1 MLNYLNEKFIY
12 TTNKTKIELY
22 ILPILIVFLFYIF
35 LQENKEEKI
44 SSTIDNYLFENKK
57 MEENFLEIISKIEN
71 LAKKNSIFIIKS
83 EKKEP
88 EIILVFSGELNDIFE
103 FLMQIERLNNFSNI
117 KFISYKKEQNKNIV
131 NLRVDFSKFF
141 IKKFGERSEKL
152 ILNDSLQFSKDE
164 KIAEE
169 TIEDNLQNEQKV
181 EFEISAIIGQY
192 AFINNIWVKKDEQIN
207 SYKLTKIYRDYV
219 ILEKESLK
227 IKLELSYA
235 KHLKNSN

>member
-1 MLNYLNEKFIY
+1 MLNYFNEKFIY

-35 LQENKEEKI
+35 LQENKEERI

-57 MEENFLEIISKIEN
+57 IEGNFVEIISKIEN

-131 NLRVDFSKFF
+131 NLRVDLSKLANLIF
-141 IKKFGERSEKL
+141 KKSSKQEFKTYLESINFKTL
-152 ILNDSLQFSKDE
+152 KNDG
-164 KIAEE
+164 
-169 TIEDNLQNEQKV
+169 EQKV
-181 EFEISAIIGQY
+181 KENITSIEEVLKV
-192 AFINNIWVKKDEQIN
+192 INI
-207 SYKLTKIYRDYV
+207 
-219 ILEKESLK
+219 
-227 IKLELSYA
+227 
-235 KHLKNSN
+235 